1 MKNLVVLTGAG
12 ISAESGLRTF
22 RDMGG
27 LWDEYDIMEV
37 CSPYGWEKNPT
48 LVLEFYNM
56 RRKQLLEAE
65 PNKAHFGLAELEKH
79 FNVTIIT
86 QNVDNLHEQAGSSK
100 VLHLHGEL
108 MKVRSLK
115 NENNIVTLTPDN
127 YEVNLGDTADDGGQ
141 LRPHIVFFGEAVPA
155 MDEAVP
161 ICDTADIFV
170 VIGTSLNVYPAASLI
185 HYPKR
190 NIPLFLFDPPPA
202 ELSGRVDVIQATAVD
217 GIDSLT
223 QKLMHHV

>member
-1 MKNLVVLTGAG
+1 M
-12 ISAESGLRTF
+12 
-22 RDMGG
+22 
-27 LWDEYDIMEV
+27 

-185 HYPKR
+185 HYTKR
-190 NIPLFLFDPPPA
+190 NIPLFLLDPQPA